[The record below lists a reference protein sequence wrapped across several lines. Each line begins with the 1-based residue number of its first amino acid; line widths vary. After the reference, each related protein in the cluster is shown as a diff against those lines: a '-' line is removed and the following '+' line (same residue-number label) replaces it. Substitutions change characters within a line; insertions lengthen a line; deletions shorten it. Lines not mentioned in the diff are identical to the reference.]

1 MTTKKTN
8 KTKGNPSVKRG
19 QVVTPE
25 GYAYIRSAGGID
37 EYVLNSNGLRVL
49 LKEDHFAPVA
59 TVMVTYHVGSRNEA
73 LGHTGAT
80 HLLEH
85 LMFKGSKKY
94 NKKNKK
100 QIWNL
105 LQTKG
110 ARLNATTWLDRTN
123 YFETV
128 PVQYVE
134 TAIAF
139 EADRMRNAFIKEED
153 RQLEMTVVRN
163 EFERGENN
171 PIEAV
176 DRDIWASAYQAHPYH
191 HPTIGWRSDIEH
203 VSIERLK
210 KFYDTFYWP
219 NNATVTVIGD
229 IDRVNILALVKKYFG
244 VHKRAPHEIPAVYTK
259 EPQQHGQRR
268 VRVERQG
275 QTNIVGLAH
284 KTPEGLHKDTYALLV
299 LSQLLGGSKGSRLY
313 RSLVDKG
320 FATSVDMSD
329 HPFRDPGLFITYTFL
344 TPGTAHKKVEDVV
357 VREYEKIKHGEI
369 GSSELKRAIAQ
380 LQSSILFARDGSY
393 TMAGSLNEALAIGD
407 WTFFTNLPAKI
418 GAVTAKHIRDVAR
431 KYLTDDQS
439 TVGYFVAK

>member
-1 MTTKKTN
+1 MLMTMKKTN
-8 KTKGNPSVKRG
+8 KTKGNSAS
-19 QVVTPE
+19 E
-25 GYAYIRSAGGID
+25 GIAFIRSAGGID

-94 NKKNKK
+94 NKENKK
-100 QIWNL
+100 QIWNV

-128 PVQYVE
+128 PVQYTE

-191 HPTIGWRSDIEH
+191 HPTIGWRSDIEN
-203 VSIERLK
+203 VSILRLK

-229 IDRVNILALVKKYFG
+229 IDRVKILSLVKKYFG
-244 VHKRAPHEIPAVYTK
+244 VHKRAPHEIPDVYTK
-259 EPQQHGQRR
+259 EPEQQGQRR
-268 VRVERQG
+268 VKVSRQG
-275 QTNIVGLAH
+275 QTNIVGVAH
-284 KTPEGLHKDTYALLV
+284 KTPEGLHEDTYALLV
-299 LSQLLGGSKGSRLY
+299 LAQLLGGSKGSMLY
-313 RSLVDKG
+313 RRLIDKG
-320 FATSVDMSD
+320 LATDVDMSA
-329 HPFRDPGLFITYTFL
+329 HPFRDPGLFITYVFL
-344 TPGTAHKKVEDVV
+344 TPGTTHQQVEDAVL
-357 VREYEKIKHGEI
+357 REYEKIKQGHI
-369 GSSELKRAIAQ
+369 GSSELDRAIAQ

-393 TMAGSLNEALAIGD
+393 AIAGSLNEALAIGD
-407 WTFFTNLPAKI
+407 WTFFTNLPQKI
-418 GAVTAKHIRDVAR
+418 GAVTAKQIKEVAR

-439 TVGYFVAK
+439 TIGYFVAKQRVL